1 MYKKTLTLMTCIKI
15 RRATDII
22 SHSLPERRS
31 IFNAIGQSSPMFI
44 SVHSPAV
51 EMDQA
56 IWFRLCSGPPKGGV
70 RDYRDCGTISCHFSH
85 YFLQNT
91 SGLGVLACSVVT
103 KLHYKITMF
112 FICTG
117 TNKS

>member
-70 RDYRDCGTISCHFSH
+70 RDLWN
-85 YFLQNT
+85 YFLPFQ
-91 SGLGVLACSVVT
+91 SLFPSKHIRAWSVS
-103 KLHYKITMF
+103 M
-112 FICTG
+112 
-117 TNKS
+117 